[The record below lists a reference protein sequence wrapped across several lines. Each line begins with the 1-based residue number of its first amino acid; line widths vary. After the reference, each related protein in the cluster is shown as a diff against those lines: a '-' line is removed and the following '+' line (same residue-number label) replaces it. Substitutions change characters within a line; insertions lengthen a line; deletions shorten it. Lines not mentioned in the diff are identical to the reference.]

1 MFERFTEAMRAELE
15 KPVAAESQ
23 AASPTGSPAASP
35 LASPSATTVSAPP
48 IEVSSVVLRQPAFW
62 ITGVVV
68 LGVVYWFWIR

>member
-1 MFERFTEAMRAELE
+1 MRAELE
-15 KPVAAESQ
+15 KPVAAESP
-23 AASPTGSPAASP
+23 AASPAASP
-35 LASPSATTVSAPP
+35 TSSPAPSPLVSPGAPPVSAPP